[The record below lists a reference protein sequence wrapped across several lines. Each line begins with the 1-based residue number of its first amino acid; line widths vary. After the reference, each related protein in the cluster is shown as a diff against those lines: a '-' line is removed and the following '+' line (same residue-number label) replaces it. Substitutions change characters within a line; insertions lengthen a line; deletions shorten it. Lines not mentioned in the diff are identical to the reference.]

1 MTDVIV
7 KIAIAE
13 PSAIIRAGISSLL
26 KRIQGYHVHS
36 FEVNSI
42 ELLANNIRTQKPDI
56 VIINP
61 TYWGLID
68 VEKLKTE
75 NSQTQI
81 RFVALVSGMIDEKA
95 LEKYDNSINLYDDT
109 DTIKQKLDHIFEITN
124 TEQEESQVLSVREK
138 EIIVGVVK
146 GFTNKEIASNLFLSA
161 HTVIT
166 HRRNIARKLEIHSTA
181 GLTIYAI
188 VNKLVELNDIKQR

>member
-1 MTDVIV
+1 MTDVII
-7 KIAIAE
+7 KIAIVD
-13 PSAIIRAGISSLL
+13 PSSIIRSGLSVLL
-26 KRIQGYHVHS
+26 KRLQGYHVHT
-36 FEVNSI
+36 FELNSV
-42 ELLANNIRTQKPDI
+42 EFLVNNIRTHKPDL

-68 VEKLKTE
+68 IEKLKTE
-75 NSQTQI
+75 NKNSSTH
-81 RFVALVSGMIDEKA
+81 FFALLTGAVDEKV
-95 LEKYDNSINLYDDT
+95 LETYEEKIHLYDDV
-109 DTIKQKLDHIFEITN
+109 DSVKAKLDRFFDILDSES
-124 TEQEESQVLSVREK
+124 EEFQSLTPREK

-146 GFTNKEIASNLFLSA
+146 GYTNKEIATNLFLSA

>member
-7 KIAIAE
+7 KIAIVE
-13 PSAIIRAGISSLL
+13 PSAIIRSGVSTLL

-36 FEVNSI
+36 FEVNSMDF
-42 ELLANNIRTQKPDI
+42 LVTNIRTQKPDI

-61 TYWGLID
+61 TYWGLMD
-68 VEKLKTE
+68 TEKLKSE
-75 NSQTQI
+75 NKQHPM
-81 RFVALVSGMIDEKA
+81 RFMALITGVVDEKV
-95 LEKYDNSINLYDDT
+95 LEKYDETIHLYDDT
-109 DTIKQKLDHIFEITN
+109 DSIKHKLDHILETTAI
-124 TEQEESQVLSVREK
+124 EPEESQTLSAREK

-146 GFTNKEIASNLFLSA
+146 GYTNKEIAVNLFLSA

>member
-7 KIAIAE
+7 KIAIVE
-13 PSAIIRAGISSLL
+13 PSAIIRSGLSALL
-26 KRIQGYHVHS
+26 KRLQCYHIHT
-36 FEVNSI
+36 FELNST
-42 ELLANNIRTQKPDI
+42 EYLASNIRTQKPDL

-61 TYWGLID
+61 TYWGLVDI
-68 VEKLKTE
+68 ENLKHE
-75 NSQTQI
+75 NS
-81 RFVALVSGMIDEKA
+81 SGTTHFFAILTSPIDEKV
-95 LEKYDNSINLYDDT
+95 LESYEEKIHLYDDV
-109 DTIKQKLDHIFEITN
+109 DSVKYKLDSIFDVMEAEI
-124 TEQEESQVLSVREK
+124 EESQSLSPREK

-146 GFTNKEIASNLFLSA
+146 GYTNKEIAVNLFLSA

>member
-1 MTDVIV
+1 MTDVII

-36 FEVNSI
+36 FEVISI

-68 VEKLKTE
+68 IEKLKTE
-75 NSQTQI
+75 NSQNQI

-109 DTIKQKLDHIFEITN
+109 DTIKQKLDQIFEITN
-124 TEQEESQVLSVREK
+124 TEQEESKVLSVREK

-146 GFTNKEIASNLFLSA
+146 GYTNKEIATNLFLSA

>member
-1 MTDVIV
+1 MTDVII
-7 KIAIAE
+7 KIAITD
-13 PSAIIRAGISSLL
+13 PSAIIRSGLSTLL
-26 KRIQGYHVHS
+26 KRIQGYHVHT
-36 FEVNSI
+36 FEVNSY
-42 ELLANNIRTQKPDI
+42 EFLSGNIRTQKPDLI
-56 VIINP
+56 IINP
-61 TYWGLID
+61 TYWGLVD
-68 VEKLKTE
+68 LEKLKSE
-75 NSQTQI
+75 NKSAST
-81 RFVALVSGMIDEKA
+81 RFFALITGPVDEKA
-95 LEKYDNSINLYDDT
+95 LELYDDT
-109 DTIKQKLDHIFEITN
+109 IHLYDDIDSIKAKLDQIFDVQEL
-124 TEQEESQVLSVREK
+124 ESEESQALSAREK

>member
-1 MTDVIV
+1 MTDVII
-7 KIAIAE
+7 KIAIVD
-13 PSAIIRAGISSLL
+13 PSAIIRSGLSVLL
-26 KRIQGYHVHS
+26 KRLQGYHVHT
-36 FEVNSI
+36 FELNSY
-42 ELLANNIRTQKPDI
+42 EFLASNIRTQKPDL

-61 TYWGLID
+61 TYWGLVD
-68 VEKLKTE
+68 TE
-75 NSQTQI
+75 NLKNENKNSSTH
-81 RFVALVSGMIDEKA
+81 FFALITGAVDDKVLETYEEK
-95 LEKYDNSINLYDDT
+95 IHLYDDA
-109 DTIKQKLDHIFEITN
+109 DSVKLKLDTVFEIL
-124 TEQEESQVLSVREK
+124 ESDIEESQTLSPREK

-146 GFTNKEIASNLFLSA
+146 GYTNKEIATNLFLSA

>member
-1 MTDVIV
+1 MTDVII

-68 VEKLKTE
+68 IEKLKTE
-75 NSQTQI
+75 NSQNQI

-109 DTIKQKLDHIFEITN
+109 DTIKQKLDQIFEITN
-124 TEQEESQVLSVREK
+124 TEQEESKVLSVREK

-146 GFTNKEIASNLFLSA
+146 GYTNKEIATNLFLSA

>member
-68 VEKLKTE
+68 IDKLKTE
-75 NSQTQI
+75 NSQNQI
-81 RFVALVSGMIDEKA
+81 RFVALLSGMIDEKA

-124 TEQEESQVLSVREK
+124 AEQEESQVLSVREK

>member
-7 KIAIAE
+7 KIAIVD
-13 PSAIIRAGISSLL
+13 PSAIIRSGLSVLL
-26 KRIQGYHVHS
+26 KRMQGYHVHT
-36 FEVNSI
+36 FELNSY
-42 ELLANNIRTQKPDI
+42 EFLASNIRTQKPDL

-61 TYWGLID
+61 TYWGLVD
-68 VEKLKTE
+68 TENLKTE
-75 NSQTQI
+75 NKSSTT
-81 RFVALVSGMIDEKA
+81 RFFALITSAVDNKVLEAYEEK
-95 LEKYDNSINLYDDT
+95 IHLYDDA
-109 DTIKQKLDHIFEITN
+109 DSVKAKLDTVFEVSDTDF
-124 TEQEESQVLSVREK
+124 EESQALSPREK

-146 GFTNKEIASNLFLSA
+146 GYTNKEIATNLFLST